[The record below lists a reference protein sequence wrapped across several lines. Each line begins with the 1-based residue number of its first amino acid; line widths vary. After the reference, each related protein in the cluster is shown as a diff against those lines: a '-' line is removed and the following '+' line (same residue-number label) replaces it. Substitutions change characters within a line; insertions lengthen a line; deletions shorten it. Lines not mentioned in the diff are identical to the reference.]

1 MGESL
6 ESAADHFY
14 VNSAI
19 KILELL
25 LLLHEYVL
33 QQ

>member
-6 ESAADHFY
+6 ESATDHFY
-14 VNSAI
+14 AKSGI
-19 KILELL
+19 KIPELL
-25 LLLHEYVL
+25 LLLHEYML

>member
-6 ESAADHFY
+6 ESATDHFY

-25 LLLHEYVL
+25 LPLDEYML